1 MLPNPLAD
9 IGNNMDFFYKLA
21 LSLLIGV
28 LIGIERERKAKEEGV
43 VVAGV
48 RSFTLACLIG
58 MLSSYIAYNT
68 SLGNG
73 VLLVALVFFGVFSAL
88 FLYVKNVVYK
98 QAGIT
103 GPMAFF
109 STFLL
114 GILITYNMYLFAI
127 IGGIVLT
134 LLLAEKQPLHSF
146 ATRLTQ
152 EEIIGAVRFLALVF
166 ILYPVMPNML
176 ILDVINPRSVLLIV
190 IFVTSLSFLSFFI
203 MKNMGASM
211 GIQVSGL
218 LGGLVNSEATTGA
231 LAAMAKKRGDLTHS
245 CSLGIIL
252 SNASM
257 LIRNLA
263 IALIVDPGGRF
274 LMYMAPP
281 QLVTALAAIAITT
294 KSRNSQKQSETL
306 TLQSPFTILPAIQF
320 ALGFTGLAIIA
331 KFANEYA
338 GTAGILTLALG
349 GLISSAAVTAS
360 MATMVVSG
368 QPISYITAAL
378 VAVLAGIVSTG
389 SKIGLVRWSGS
400 RGLSKEVN
408 RILIFLMGLGSTAL
422 VIWAIFLLKSPS

>member
-1 MLPNPLAD
+1 
-9 IGNNMDFFYKLA
+9 
-21 LSLLIGV
+21 
-28 LIGIERERKAKEEGV
+28 
-43 VVAGV
+43 
-48 RSFTLACLIG
+48 
-58 MLSSYIAYNT
+58 
-68 SLGNG
+68 
-73 VLLVALVFFGVFSAL
+73 
-88 FLYVKNVVYK
+88 
-98 QAGIT
+98 
-103 GPMAFF
+103 
-109 STFLL
+109 
-114 GILITYNMYLFAI
+114 
-127 IGGIVLT
+127 
-134 LLLAEKQPLHSF
+134 
-146 ATRLTQ
+146 
-152 EEIIGAVRFLALVF
+152 
-166 ILYPVMPNML
+166 MPDTL
-176 ILDVINPRSVLLIV
+176 ILEVINPRSVLLIV
-190 IFVTSLSFLSFFI
+190 IFVTSLGFLSFFV

-294 KSRNSQKQSETL
+294 KSRNSQKQSEPL
-306 TLQSPFTILPAIQF
+306 RLQSPFTILPAIQF

-378 VAVLAGIVSTG
+378 VAVLSGIISTG

-400 RGLSKEVN
+400 RELSKEVN
-408 RILIFLMGLGSTAL
+408 RILIFLMGLGSIAL
-422 VIWAIFLLKSPS
+422 VVWAIFLLKNFS